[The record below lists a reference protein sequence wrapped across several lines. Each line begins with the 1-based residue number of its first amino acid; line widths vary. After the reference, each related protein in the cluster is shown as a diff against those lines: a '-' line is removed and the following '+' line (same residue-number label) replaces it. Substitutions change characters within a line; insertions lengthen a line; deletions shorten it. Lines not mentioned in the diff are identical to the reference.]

1 MKKLFLLPLV
11 AAFAA
16 CTADEA
22 SQADTQPSTPVEL
35 SVRAAVSD
43 EGTRAVI
50 ENDGLKFKF
59 SVDDNDEVGLYIS
72 QPDQSATDANVCFR
86 AGSTDEQTGFVNF
99 ERVGTV
105 QYDPTAGCSV
115 YAYYPYAASSSSEW
129 TGTRE
134 FEVPAVQTQ
143 AAAGDFQH
151 MAAYYA
157 LAAAPTAI
165 VEDEDGKASVD
176 LRFSGI
182 FSMIRIRV
190 VNETEQTQTVSSVS
204 IATVQSDK
212 QLSGLF
218 TADLKANP
226 SLSNK
231 DYSTPLAGYATAE
244 GQKVTVQ
251 LTQPAVIE
259 AGGEAVVY
267 AVVNSNTGLTGCT
280 LYAQAEGGKFRQ
292 TKSAQFD
299 LARDVRTKFKF
310 SLTTD
315 GLVQTR
321 TAENLPTDISGAA
334 KNAVVTIANDVTLSD
349 RLRANNQ
356 KDITIELADNAKL
369 SAEDGIQYTIISTNT
384 YLHPVTIKGNGTIES
399 PKYTGTESAAI
410 QAGSKGGF
418 IIDGVTVKNKGGNSA
433 GTVNAAVI
441 VNRGHVTIN
450 GGYFYAANNAA
461 GKPNPCIY
469 IASATSQNNNA
480 IVNITGGVFDSESLS
495 DNSLITVKSGVNT
508 SYVQVNITGGTFV
521 GFNPAESSVITIPTG
536 YESVET
542 TYEGKLAWTVQK
554 K

>member
-280 LYAQAEGGKFRQ
+280 L
-292 TKSAQFD
+292 
-299 LARDVRTKFKF
+299 
-310 SLTTD
+310 
-315 GLVQTR
+315 
-321 TAENLPTDISGAA
+321 
-334 KNAVVTIANDVTLSD
+334 
-349 RLRANNQ
+349 
-356 KDITIELADNAKL
+356 
-369 SAEDGIQYTIISTNT
+369 ST
-384 YLHPVTIKGNGTIES
+384 HR
-399 PKYTGTESAAI
+399 PK
-410 QAGSKGGF
+410 
-418 IIDGVTVKNKGGNSA
+418 
-433 GTVNAAVI
+433 
-441 VNRGHVTIN
+441 
-450 GGYFYAANNAA
+450 
-461 GKPNPCIY
+461 
-469 IASATSQNNNA
+469 
-480 IVNITGGVFDSESLS
+480 
-495 DNSLITVKSGVNT
+495 
-508 SYVQVNITGGTFV
+508 
-521 GFNPAESSVITIPTG
+521 AESSVRRNRRSSTSPATCAPNSNSRLLLTALFKRAQPKIYQQTSPVPPRMLLLPLLMT
-536 YESVET
+536 
-542 TYEGKLAWTVQK
+542 LR
-554 K
+554 

>member
-1 MKKLFLLPLV
+1 M
-11 AAFAA
+11 
-16 CTADEA
+16 
-22 SQADTQPSTPVEL
+22 
-35 SVRAAVSD
+35 
-43 EGTRAVI
+43 
-50 ENDGLKFKF
+50 
-59 SVDDNDEVGLYIS
+59 
-72 QPDQSATDANVCFR
+72 
-86 AGSTDEQTGFVNF
+86 
-99 ERVGTV
+99 
-105 QYDPTAGCSV
+105 
-115 YAYYPYAASSSSEW
+115 
-129 TGTRE
+129 
-134 FEVPAVQTQ
+134 
-143 AAAGDFQH
+143 
-151 MAAYYA
+151 
-157 LAAAPTAI
+157 
-165 VEDEDGKASVD
+165 
-176 LRFSGI
+176 
-182 FSMIRIRV
+182 
-190 VNETEQTQTVSSVS
+190 
-204 IATVQSDK
+204 
-212 QLSGLF
+212 
-218 TADLKANP
+218 
-226 SLSNK
+226 
-231 DYSTPLAGYATAE
+231 
-244 GQKVTVQ
+244 
-251 LTQPAVIE
+251 
-259 AGGEAVVY
+259 
-267 AVVNSNTGLTGCT
+267 
-280 LYAQAEGGKFRQ
+280 
-292 TKSAQFD
+292 
-299 LARDVRTKFKF
+299 
-310 SLTTD
+310 
-315 GLVQTR
+315 
-321 TAENLPTDISGAA
+321 
-334 KNAVVTIANDVTLSD
+334 SD

-542 TYEGKLAWTVQK
+542 TYEGKQAWTVQK